1 MPSFTLTHRFA
12 AAAER
17 LFRIESRRYEDFD
30 RHAGVLHSICE
41 FRSRSRLLLSLYALV
56 MIRRGWLC
64 GLTAGRSADGSST
77 LFCERSGYAR

>member
-12 AAAER
+12 ATAER
-17 LFRIESRRYEDFD
+17 LFGIESRYYENCDP
-30 RHAGVLHSICE
+30 HAGVLHSMCE

>member
-1 MPSFTLTHRFA
+1 MPSFTLAHRFA

-17 LFRIESRRYEDFD
+17 LFSVESHLYEDFD
-30 RHAGVLHSICE
+30 RHTGILHSMCE

-64 GLTAGRSADGSST
+64 GLTAGRSTDGSST
-77 LFCERSGYAR
+77 LFCERSSYER